1 MNTQTLPLIFILVCA
16 LAGTAV
22 PVAMALDIPP
32 RPADA
37 PGGNDFMQSV
47 KDLTFKA
54 REQAIQ
60 EQLLAGNIP
69 DFMRD
74 LVELETTTTDAR
86 GNTRTLCYRVMPV
99 YLAIGS
105 DSNYCRV
112 PMGPLT
118 AQRVADA
125 WGAALPTRKLVDH
138 TYTQA
143 EVKLEPVTYWPVGDR
158 NERVETFIQHNTEIQ
173 AQFDSVG
180 GTPGQLV
187 GGTKKDVVL
196 SNKITDPSRPGHVV
210 IYGWH
215 RLDGNPI
222 QPLTNIHIDSY
233 VDYSHGIRLLDAR
246 VTLDG
251 DSTTLQSLLK
261 DPLLY
266 KVVSDEASPMTSPTY
281 LVDDR
286 IPDTPTSFGVTS
298 DGEGEVTVQISP
310 NPDVDTWHLYLSTDG
325 TSFGSPLSF
334 TSNEIHLTPVDLPAT
349 DSTVFVRLTAENAHG
364 PSGFSEVLAVS
375 PGETRHPR
383 ALIVNGF
390 DRTSA
395 GNTFDFCRQHATAMA
410 QNDRP
415 VDSATNEAVIDGL
428 VALSDYGIVDYI
440 LGDESTADETFSSA
454 EQSRVS
460 AFLRQG
466 GHLFVS
472 GSEIAWDLDH
482 RGTAADRTFFRT
494 YLKAGYSADAP
505 GGVSG
510 THYAADGVAGE
521 LFDGLPSLRFD
532 DGTHGTFDVD
542 WADALIPQ
550 DGAIAIAHYQNVS
563 HHRIAGIRY
572 EGTFDD
578 GTRPGRLVY
587 LGFPFET
594 VYPESTRT
602 LMMGQILDY
611 LRPDVTWVNKR
622 KRQPEDWMILQNYPN
637 PFNPSTTIE
646 YTLAH
651 HTDVLIKIF
660 NSSGQCVTTLID
672 EHHSPGQYKTRW
684 DGRNE
689 YGQRVA
695 SGVYLY
701 QMRTADF
708 QADKKCVLMR

>member
-1 MNTQTLPLIFILVCA
+1 MNTRIVVLIFILVYTVS
-16 LAGTAV
+16 GV
-22 PVAMALDIPP
+22 PVATGLDIPP

-37 PGGNDFMQSV
+37 PGGNAFMQSV
-47 KDLTFKA
+47 TDLTFNA
-54 REQAIQ
+54 REQAIL

-74 LVELETTTTDAR
+74 LVELETTATDAR
-86 GNTRTLCYRVMPV
+86 GNTHTLRYRVMPI
-99 YLAIGS
+99 YLAVGS

-138 TYTQA
+138 IYTQA
-143 EVKLEPVTYWPVGDR
+143 EIKLEPVTYWPVGDR
-158 NERVETFIQHNTEIQ
+158 NERVETFILHNTEIQ

-196 SNKITDPSRPGHVV
+196 SNKITDPARPGHVV

-215 RLDGNPI
+215 RLGGNPI
-222 QPLTNIHIDSY
+222 QPLTNIHIDTY
-233 VDYSHGIRLLDAR
+233 VDYSHGIRFLDAR

-251 DSTTLQSLLK
+251 DSTTLQALLK
-261 DPLLY
+261 NPLLY
-266 KVVSDEASPMTSPTY
+266 KVVSDEPSPMTSPTY
-281 LVDDR
+281 LVDNR
-286 IPDTPTSFGVTS
+286 LPDTPSSFGVTS
-298 DGEGEVTVQISP
+298 DDEGEVTVQILP
-310 NPDVDTWHLYLSTDG
+310 DADVDTWHLYLSTDG
-325 TSFGSPLSF
+325 ISFGAPLSF
-334 TSNEIHLTPVDLPAT
+334 TSSEIHLTPIDLPAT
-349 DSTVFVRLTAENAHG
+349 DSTVFVRLTSENAYG
-364 PSGFSEVLAVS
+364 TSGFSEVLAVS
-375 PGETRHPR
+375 PRETPHPR

-415 VDSATNEAVIDGL
+415 FDSATNEAVLDGL
-428 VALSDYGIVDYI
+428 VALSDYHIVDYI

-454 EQSRVS
+454 EQSRVT

-466 GHLFVS
+466 GRLFVS
-472 GSEIAWDLDH
+472 GSEIAWDLDY
-482 RGTAADRTFFRT
+482 RGSASDKTFFRT
-494 YLKAGYSADAP
+494 YLKADYSADAP

-510 THYAADGVAGE
+510 THYAAKGVSGE
-521 LFDGLPSLRFD
+521 LFEGLSTIRFD
-532 DGTHGTFDVD
+532 DGSHGTFNVD

-550 DGAIAIAHYQNVS
+550 DGATAIAHYQNVS
-563 HHRIAGIRY
+563 RHRIAGIRY
-572 EGTFDD
+572 EGIFGN

-611 LRPDVTWVNKR
+611 LRSEVTWVSRNKH
-622 KRQPEDWMILQNYPN
+622 QPEHWTVLQNYPN

-646 YTLAH
+646 YTLARH
-651 HTDVLIKIF
+651 SDVSIQIF
-660 NSSGQCVTTLID
+660 NSSGQWVTTLID
-672 EHHSPGQYKTRW
+672 EHHSPGQYRTRW

-701 QMRTADF
+701 RMRTADV
-708 QADKKCVLMR
+708 QADKKCILLR